1 MRRGRVNPASEAA
14 SPAAADQK
22 PKPEF
27 LRKEGWLD
35 KLSPRSILKDVWQKR
50 WVVVAEGELCY
61 YKDADSEPLGVVPLS
76 HVEKITGEGNRII
89 FSMLPQYSSREWKW
103 RADSA
108 HDAQQ
113 WREALEE
120 VRLMAT
126 AASEV
131 VTRYS
136 QSGVTDGKYWK
147 RLDPA
152 FKQQSLIAAGRSHR
166 KGSTAGS
173 ERSNAANHSVDAT
186 SMQQLSAVNEGE
198 EVENVKA
205 PTWARK
211 RGASQ
216 ADKPKEVLYLDGV
229 LTKLNKGLG
238 SVDRFYVLNG
248 NKMTGYKNSRQEERV
263 STWLLEQLTFIE
275 VVKEKGDGRVLLS
288 LEMNGIEK
296 VDLVGRSEDEI
307 RRWAAKL
314 AAAHVQFGGVLNL
327 SELML
332 HGSGKK
338 SALYKQLEAQDP
350 GTQSG
355 TIIDLWCSSFDDKAS
370 KDLKSF
376 LDASHSIDA
385 GLLTKL
391 EAELLAGTDVTKSAM
406 QSLHD
411 CLYGVV
417 VHFIDDWQQQTPALL
432 VPFIDWLSS
441 YTLRLKRMGTL
452 DLYPDIL
459 NLPVAKQMIEHT
471 CPFVSGPLFLP
482 KNSGDK
488 SKLTKRW
495 FVMHGSRIN
504 RFESADQEESGAA
517 ALETTLVA
525 NIVAV
530 ERDGKHL
537 ILSLPKES
545 SSKKTGASKPEG
557 AASDSHF
564 PPGFV
569 SDLVKRLVGGNE
581 DGTLPFDSSR
591 PFPGYELV
599 EWICSITDLSY
610 KAKRRDITQ
619 GLGQSLLMNGA
630 IARADGGV
638 EWDEDVDYMVPSASV
653 QRVLLL
659 LRLVFVLK
667 CNRICS

>member
-1 MRRGRVNPASEAA
+1 
-14 SPAAADQK
+14 
-22 PKPEF
+22 
-27 LRKEGWLD
+27 
-35 KLSPRSILKDVWQKR
+35 
-50 WVVVAEGELCY
+50 
-61 YKDADSEPLGVVPLS
+61 
-76 HVEKITGEGNRII
+76 
-89 FSMLPQYSSREWKW
+89 
-103 RADSA
+103 
-108 HDAQQ
+108 
-113 WREALEE
+113 
-120 VRLMAT
+120 
-126 AASEV
+126 
-131 VTRYS
+131 
-136 QSGVTDGKYWK
+136 
-147 RLDPA
+147 
-152 FKQQSLIAAGRSHR
+152 
-166 KGSTAGS
+166 
-173 ERSNAANHSVDAT
+173 
-186 SMQQLSAVNEGE
+186 
-198 EVENVKA
+198 
-205 PTWARK
+205 
-211 RGASQ
+211 
-216 ADKPKEVLYLDGV
+216 
-229 LTKLNKGLG
+229 
-238 SVDRFYVLNG
+238 
-248 NKMTGYKNSRQEERV
+248 
-263 STWLLEQLTFIE
+263 
-275 VVKEKGDGRVLLS
+275 
-288 LEMNGIEK
+288 
-296 VDLVGRSEDEI
+296 
-307 RRWAAKL
+307 
-314 AAAHVQFGGVLNL
+314 
-327 SELML
+327 
-332 HGSGKK
+332 
-338 SALYKQLEAQDP
+338 
-350 GTQSG
+350 
-355 TIIDLWCSSFDDKAS
+355 
-370 KDLKSF
+370 LKSF

-417 VHFIDDWQQQTPALL
+417 IHFIDDWQQQTPALL

-545 SSKKTGASKPEG
+545 SSKKTVASKPEG
-557 AASDSHF
+557 AAFDSHF

-630 IARADGGV
+630 IARADGGL
-638 EWDEDVDYMVPSASV
+638 EWDEDVDYMFPSASV
-653 QRVLLL
+653 QRVLLR
-659 LRLVFVLK
+659 LRLVFILK
-667 CNRICS
+667 CDRICS